1 MTPSPRREF
10 VRVASC
16 LLIFGIYVWIRKKY
30 RVLSGVGC
38 YPTLLEIQARIRENV
53 LDFVGFCWVLSGI
66 VGCLPN
72 LRLQAQ
78 VRENVSGFGGLPA
91 DFGDLSAGSGKHVGC
106 CRV

>member
-16 LLIFGIYVWIRKKY
+16 LLIFGIYAWIRKKY

-53 LDFVGFCWVLSGI
+53 FEFVGFCWVLWGAACGVLGATRHI
-66 VGCLPN
+66 WRFTHGFLKMCWILLDFVG
-72 LRLQAQ
+72 
-78 VRENVSGFGGLPA
+78 S
-91 DFGDLSAGSGKHVGC
+91 
-106 CRV
+106 CRVL